1 MFLVTVETLYI
12 IILVS
17 KKRTDL
23 KKSAYKN
30 LPQKL
35 KNYKPNIIFPH
46 HLAQKWIKNGQIIP
60 LLDGLDE
67 VVLQPRRM
75 CLDVINTYRR
85 EHYLDPLGI

>member
-23 KKSAYKN
+23 KKSAYEN

-35 KNYKPNIIFPH
+35 KNYKPNTNMTPSRILCKQYAESAWQRSIT
-46 HLAQKWIKNGQIIP
+46 Q
-60 LLDGLDE
+60 
-67 VVLQPRRM
+67 
-75 CLDVINTYRR
+75 NTRWR
-85 EHYLDPLGI
+85 PKRTTSSLI